1 MPSSFSYL
9 SLASLSLFLLVLAAR
24 SSSAAA
30 CGDGQ
35 VLQVGFYA
43 FFEPVSYS
51 ADSDP
56 NTAGFNEHRG
66 YEADLLTALEAMAGA
81 GLSFERRAIAEWPD
95 IWLQSAG
102 PEYDLVGG
110 GITILDSRTRNAAGE
125 RVVNFTSGH
134 IAFRQSLLVRA
145 EDAERLARHSDLTSE
160 DRVGA
165 LSGTTG
171 EFRLLELTG
180 LVDANGVLAAGTR
193 IATADGELVADGTA
207 DYTITAAGASPNL
220 EGRLRLD
227 PPAANMP
234 QVMYLG
240 QETGEIELLD
250 ALGAGRID
258 AVARGE
264 IGNRDASHAS
274 NGAFAV
280 TALDASAEQGGF
292 TLSAADA
299 GLAAC
304 IDDKIN
310 YLTDNQRLGYGDWR
324 ADPTVFMQRAEQ
336 WDPSTAVREATWGE
350 LKSAW

>member
-1 MPSSFSYL
+1 MPSSFSYA
-9 SLASLSLFLLVLAAR
+9 SLVSLSLLLVILAVR

-51 ADSDP
+51 ADPDP
-56 NTAGFNEHRG
+56 GTAGFNEHRG
-66 YEADLLTALEAMAGA
+66 YEADLLTAIESMDSA
-81 GLSFERRAIAEWPD
+81 GLSFERSGIAEWPD

-125 RVVNFTSGH
+125 HLVNFTSGH

-145 EDAERLARHSDLTSE
+145 EDAERLASHSDLTSE

-180 LVDANGVLAAGTR
+180 LVDANGVLAAGTH
-193 IATADGELVADGTA
+193 IETAEGELVADGTA
-207 DYTITAAGASPNL
+207 DYTITAAGASSNL
-220 EGRLRLD
+220 EGRLRLE
-227 PPAANMP
+227 PPDANMP
-234 QVMYLG
+234 QVIYLG
-240 QETGEIELLD
+240 QETGEIELLE

-274 NGAFAV
+274 NGEFAV
-280 TALDASAEQGGF
+280 VALDADAEQGGF
-292 TLSAADA
+292 TLAVEDAA
-299 GLAAC
+299 LAAC

-310 YLTDNQRLGYGDWR
+310 YLTDNQRIGYGDWR
-324 ADPTVFMQRAEQ
+324 ADPTIFMQRAEQ
-336 WDPSTAVREATWGE
+336 WTSSTAMVETTWGWI
-350 LKSAW
+350 KSLW

>member
-1 MPSSFSYL
+1 MPSSFSYA
-9 SLASLSLFLLVLAAR
+9 SLASLSLLLVILAVR

-51 ADSDP
+51 ADPDP
-56 NTAGFNEHRG
+56 GTAGFNEHRG
-66 YEADLLTALEAMAGA
+66 YEADLLTALEAMDSA
-81 GLSFERRAIAEWPD
+81 GLSFERSGIAEWPD
-95 IWLQSAG
+95 IWLQAAG

-125 RVVNFTSGH
+125 HLVNFTSGH

-145 EDAERLARHSDLTSE
+145 EDAERLASHSDLTSE

-180 LVDANGVLAAGTR
+180 LVDANGVLAAGTH
-193 IATADGELVADGTA
+193 IETAEGELVADGTA
-207 DYTITAAGASPNL
+207 DYTITAAGASSNL
-220 EGRLRLD
+220 EGRLRLE
-227 PPAANMP
+227 PPDANMP
-234 QVMYLG
+234 QVIYLG
-240 QETGEIELLD
+240 QETGEIELLE

-274 NGAFAV
+274 NGEFAV
-280 TALDASAEQGGF
+280 VALDAAAEQGGF
-292 TLSAADA
+292 TLAVEDAA
-299 GLAAC
+299 LAAC

-310 YLTDNQRLGYGDWR
+310 YLTDNQRIGYGDWR
-324 ADPTVFMQRAEQ
+324 ADPTIFMQRAEQ
-336 WDPSTAVREATWGE
+336 WTPSTAMVETTWGWI
-350 LKSAW
+350 KSLW

>member
-1 MPSSFSYL
+1 MPSSFSYA
-9 SLASLSLFLLVLAAR
+9 SLASLSLLLVILAVR

-51 ADSDP
+51 ADPDP
-56 NTAGFNEHRG
+56 GTAGFNEHRG
-66 YEADLLTALEAMAGA
+66 YEADLLTALEAMDSA

-110 GITILDSRTRNAAGE
+110 GITILNSRTRNAAGE
-125 RVVNFTSGH
+125 HLVNFTSGH

-145 EDAERLARHSDLTSE
+145 EDAERLASHSDLTSE

-180 LVDANGVLAAGTR
+180 LVDANGVLAAGTH
-193 IATADGELVADGTA
+193 IETAEGELVADGTA
-207 DYTITAAGASPNL
+207 DYTITAAGASSNL
-220 EGRLRLD
+220 EGRLRLE
-227 PPAANMP
+227 PPDANMP
-234 QVMYLG
+234 QVIYLG
-240 QETGEIELLD
+240 QETGEIELLE

-274 NGAFAV
+274 NGEFAV
-280 TALDASAEQGGF
+280 VALDADAEQGGF
-292 TLSAADA
+292 TLAVEDAA
-299 GLAAC
+299 LAAC

-310 YLTDNQRLGYGDWR
+310 YLTDNQRIGYGDWR
-324 ADPTVFMQRAEQ
+324 ADPTIFMQRAEQ
-336 WDPSTAVREATWGE
+336 WTSSTAMVETTWGWI
-350 LKSAW
+350 KSLW